1 MKYIIRFSLILVY
14 ICIFVLINNSHDSFL
29 IDTEP
34 PLVRT
39 INAAKLYERNTDT
52 LVNMFNSYSTN
63 KDYLSELHKNIKKM
77 STSKIKNLEDIT
89 TNQRRSSMNYK
100 DIYLTN
106 LRIKSIYIS
115 GVVLLIIMLLILLTK
130 EGFLSKPV
138 LIIVMSLLLLAI
150 ILINIFYTFS
160 FNRNNMYMNEYN
172 FVKPSETSVELSKLD
187 YYERRRKCNKGEP
200 VHLLNKD
207 KKHPYMDVE
216 QYKTKSN
223 KCQNK

>member
-138 LIIVMSLLLLAI
+138 LIIYFETVSALLEA
-150 ILINIFYTFS
+150 YPDASAT
-160 FNRNNMYMNEYN
+160 
-172 FVKPSETSVELSKLD
+172 P
-187 YYERRRKCNKGEP
+187 
-200 VHLLNKD
+200 
-207 KKHPYMDVE
+207 
-216 QYKTKSN
+216 
-223 KCQNK
+223 